1 MIGSRALMLA
11 LVAVIASAP
20 INDANARGGTV
31 SLTLSPQGR
40 DGDVVR
46 EGLQLY
52 SMIKGWKS
60 HSNRA
65 KVDQRGS
72 GNGAAIGQHGD
83 SNVAEVVQRGNGHRA
98 TITQN
103 GRNNWLGLFQFGRN
117 TTGTVN
123 QTGNGKTDIVIQ
135 GGF

>member
-1 MIGSRALMLA
+1 MIGFRALVLA

-20 INDANARGGTV
+20 IHDANARGGTV

-60 HSNRA
+60 RGNRA
-65 KVDQRGS
+65 NVDQRGT

-83 SNVAEVVQRGNGHRA
+83 NNVAEVVQRGNGHSA
-98 TITQN
+98 TVTQS

-117 TTGTVN
+117 ATENVN